1 MIGFAPGLR
10 LKRQEEVMNTKMLK
24 KAMTAGGLLALF
36 AGVALGQEPAG
47 PPSVNA
53 LSTRY
58 LIQDLG
64 IVGPVEGQ
72 PFVITANGYVAGLA
86 VVPSGGA
93 SVSHAVYW
101 HGTSMKDISYP
112 GLGGTNSA
120 AFGVNIWGQVVGEA
134 ENAKPDPNGEDFCG
148 FQSLG
153 FTSQADSC
161 LPYLF
166 QDGAMSALPT
176 LRDDSGKS
184 GVSGQAW
191 QINTF
196 GVAVGSSE
204 NTTSDTTCPGLP
216 TSHQK
221 FQFKPVVWY
230 KLFPWSEERIHELS
244 TVSGDPDGVALAVNE
259 RGEAA
264 GGSGTCGPFNAISL
278 FNLVPR
284 HAILW
289 QNGQPI
295 DLGNLGGDGLFGGIY
310 ASGLNNV
317 GQVVGLS
324 DTTNDASFHG
334 FLWEAGHMT
343 DLQTLPGDSYSV
355 ATAISD
361 RGVVLGVSIDA
372 NFNIRAFIWQNGNI
386 QDLNKLVAGSTP
398 LFLQTACSINALGE
412 IDGIAFDPTTG
423 EFHAYLA
430 TPILGNVDSDSST
443 SGVEG
448 TSKANAK
455 TLRQWRFGRL
465 ASQRSRT
472 D

>member
-1 MIGFAPGLR
+1 
-10 LKRQEEVMNTKMLK
+10 
-24 KAMTAGGLLALF
+24 
-36 AGVALGQEPAG
+36 
-47 PPSVNA
+47 
-53 LSTRY
+53 
-58 LIQDLG
+58 
-64 IVGPVEGQ
+64 
-72 PFVITANGYVAGLA
+72 
-86 VVPSGGA
+86 
-93 SVSHAVYW
+93 
-101 HGTSMKDISYP
+101 
-112 GLGGTNSA
+112 
-120 AFGVNIWGQVVGEA
+120 
-134 ENAKPDPNGEDFCG
+134 
-148 FQSLG
+148 
-153 FTSQADSC
+153 
-161 LPYLF
+161 
-166 QDGAMSALPT
+166 
-176 LRDDSGKS
+176 
-184 GVSGQAW
+184 
-191 QINTF
+191 
-196 GVAVGSSE
+196 
-204 NTTSDTTCPGLP
+204 
-216 TSHQK
+216 
-221 FQFKPVVWY
+221 
-230 KLFPWSEERIHELS
+230 
-244 TVSGDPDGVALAVNE
+244 
-259 RGEAA
+259 
-264 GGSGTCGPFNAISL
+264 
-278 FNLVPR
+278 VPR